1 MRVGDTL
8 KVAFWGVAIVFFG
21 FLGIF
26 LISLFGNIT
35 VTNQQDYTL
44 LKKSVEAAMYDS
56 IDEIAYRNGF
66 CVCTNQSKKNG
77 KYSFDNKSQYQ
88 LYSLEN
94 NECKVSGFT
103 FCKKLNGEF
112 KIKEEVFVE
121 SFLRRFAENSKGNKY
136 YKVIVQDVIE
146 YPPKVSVE
154 VRTYENYGLED
165 STIATFSESDFK
177 ISNKIDSILEYK

>member
-1 MRVGDTL
+1 M
-8 KVAFWGVAIVFFG
+8 AFWGVAIVVFG

-56 IDEIAYRNGF
+56 IDELSYRNGF
-66 CVCTNQSKKNG
+66 CVCTNQTKKNNV
-77 KYSFDNKSQYQ
+77 YTFDDVSQYKIHA
-88 LYSLEN
+88 LSN
-94 NECKVSGFT
+94 NECDITGYS
-103 FCKKLNGEF
+103 FCKKLTGEYM
-112 KIKEEVFVE
+112 IKEEVFVE
-121 SFLRRFAENSKGNKY
+121 SFLRRFAENTKGNKY

-154 VRTYENYGLED
+154 VKTYENYGMSD
-165 STIATFSESDFK
+165 STVATFDESDFK
-177 ISNKIDSILEYK
+177 ISNKIDSIIEYK